1 MQEQEWLKRKEK
13 IYPVTE
19 KSSSKNFTNLQNF
32 TRYTERLNFS
42 INKKLIFITSLEQS
56 LKLMPPVH
64 TISPLSVLSSLQK
77 MIVYNIFFFFRSKF
91 RLEERDS
98 RHQYLSFYLYA
109 YLSGYL
115 SSWCMSI
122 NCLIFKLKSSLLL
135 KCFAKFPPRG

>member
-77 MIVYNIFFFFRSKF
+77 MIVYNIFFS
-91 RLEERDS
+91 LD
-98 RHQYLSFYLYA
+98 LSFVSKKEIPVTSIYLYA
-109 YLSGYL
+109 YLSSYL

>member
-64 TISPLSVLSSLQK
+64 TISPLCVLSSLQK
-77 MIVYNIFFFFRSKF
+77 NDCV
-91 RLEERDS
+91 
-98 RHQYLSFYLYA
+98 
-109 YLSGYL
+109 
-115 SSWCMSI
+115 
-122 NCLIFKLKSSLLL
+122 
-135 KCFAKFPPRG
+135 

>member
-77 MIVYNIFFFFRSKF
+77 MIVYNIFFSLDLSFVSKK
-91 RLEERDS
+91 EIPVTS
-98 RHQYLSFYLYA
+98 IYLSIYMPIYPAIYLA
-109 YLSGYL
+109 DACLSTV
-115 SSWCMSI
+115 
-122 NCLIFKLKSSLLL
+122 
-135 KCFAKFPPRG
+135 